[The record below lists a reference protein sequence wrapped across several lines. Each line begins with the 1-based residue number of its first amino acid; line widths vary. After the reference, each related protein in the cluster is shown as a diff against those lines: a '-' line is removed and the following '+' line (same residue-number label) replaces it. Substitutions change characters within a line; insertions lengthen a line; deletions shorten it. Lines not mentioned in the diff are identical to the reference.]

1 MRSIVFLLAISVI
14 FSNCN
19 SGSSNGS
26 AVKTDSASIRNA
38 VTVPA
43 KPVATHPKKE
53 YHERTVPANG
63 SYSSS
68 TTQPATT
75 TTQPEAPKKKG
86 WSSAAKGAVI
96 GGATGAAAGA
106 IIDKNNRLVG
116 GVVGAAIGTG
126 AGYLIGRSRD
136 RKTGRVVKHKY
147 KTYN

>member
-1 MRSIVFLLAISVI
+1 MRLIMFLLAISVI
-14 FSNCN
+14 FSNCH

-26 AVKTDSASIRNA
+26 ADEISAPSKHTKVHNS
-38 VTVPA
+38 
-43 KPVATHPKKE
+43 KKE
-53 YHERTVPANG
+53 NHEHSVSNDG

-75 TTQPEAPKKKG
+75 TTTQPETPQKKG

-106 IIDKNNRLVG
+106 ILDKNNRLVG

-136 RKTGRVVKHKY
+136 RKTGRVVKHQSNY
-147 KTYN
+147 